1 MASLL
6 SISSQSGSIEPAQI
20 QARPVPLQTP
30 QGSSSYRTA
39 GPRTVPV
46 DTLTR
51 LGLTGVVLL
60 LFGMSGGMLWLA
72 GYNYDGLQGSPL
84 SKIHPSTYLLVLVF
98 VWRSCVFGNPVG
110 YVVHVADRRPAS
122 ALMAVIA
129 AVLLV
134 VVVLRQRPGMA
145 GMIDTFVTPALLVLM
160 LGEDD
165 EKTFA
170 RLQVVVHTVMTV
182 NALLALFEFA
192 TKHLVFP
199 YRFDGVVF
207 VNDPRSTALQ
217 GHPLSNAT
225 VTAIYV
231 LALLS
236 GSRSLKTPL
245 RLGLVGLQCA
255 ALVAFGGRSAMVV
268 TILLGGAYMF
278 IRGIAQLRTGR
289 VNLLAAAL
297 VVMLCALLPL
307 AVALAGYYGFFDA
320 LLTRFVSD
328 NGSANSRIQMF
339 DLFNQLEL
347 RDIIVGPDIDLLES
361 LRRISGLEQGVEN
374 PIIRMTLYQGAF
386 FTLLIFFG
394 FALFMHEVARR
405 CHPGIWLPMLG
416 WLILI
421 NTSESLASKT
431 ALMTKFVVIAL
442 ALYRPA
448 RSHGN
453 AARRTTHPQAP
464 PLAGSPASRQT
475 PAARQPH

>member
-6 SISSQSGSIEPAQI
+6 TIATPTAPAAPTPAAPTPAAST
-20 QARPVPLQTP
+20 QARPA
-30 QGSSSYRTA
+30 YRLA

-46 DTLTR
+46 DALTR

-60 LFGMSGGMLWLA
+60 LFGVSGGMLWLA
-72 GYNYDGLQGSPL
+72 GYNYDGLQGSAL

-98 VWRSCVFGNPVG
+98 VWRSCIFGNPVG

-129 AVLLV
+129 VVLLV
-134 VVVLRQRPGMA
+134 VVILRQRPGMA
-145 GMIDTFVTPALLVLM
+145 GMVDTFVAPALLVLM

-170 RLQVVVHTVMTV
+170 RLQVVVHAVMTA

-199 YRFDGVVF
+199 YRFDGAVF
-207 VNDPRSTALQ
+207 VADLRSTALQ

-225 VTAIYV
+225 VTSIYV

-236 GSRSLKTPL
+236 GSRSLSTPL
-245 RLGLVGLQCA
+245 RFGLVGLQCA
-255 ALVAFGGRSAMVV
+255 ALVAFGGRSGMVL
-268 TILLGGAYMF
+268 TILLGGVYMLV
-278 IRGIAQLRTGR
+278 RGFAQLRTGR
-289 VNLLAAAL
+289 VSLLGAAL
-297 VVMLCALLPL
+297 VIMLCALLPL
-307 AVALAGYYGFFDA
+307 AIALAGYYGFFDA

-328 NGSANSRIQMF
+328 SGSANARVEMF
-339 DLFNQLEL
+339 DLFDQLAL

-361 LRRISGLEQGVEN
+361 LRRISGLEQGIEN

-386 FTLLIFFG
+386 FTLLIVFG

-405 CHPGIWLPMLG
+405 CHAGIWLPMLG
-416 WLILI
+416 WLILL

-431 ALMTKFVVIAL
+431 TLMTKFVVMAL

-448 RSHGN
+448 RRVTRPQPPHPSHAPSYPPAPA
-453 AARRTTHPQAP
+453 AAR
-464 PLAGSPASRQT
+464 SN
-475 PAARQPH
+475 

>member
-6 SISSQSGSIEPAQI
+6 SIPTQSGSIEAGPT
-20 QARPVPLQTP
+20 QARPIPTGPLRTP
-30 QGSSSYRTA
+30 PAGSYRKA
-39 GPRTVPV
+39 GQRIVPV
-46 DTLTR
+46 DALTR

-98 VWRSCVFGNPVG
+98 IWRSCVFGNPVG
-110 YVVHVADRRPAS
+110 YMVHVADRRPAS

-129 AVLLV
+129 TVLLV

-145 GMIDTFVTPALLVLM
+145 GMIDTFVAPALLVLM

-170 RLQVVVHTVMTV
+170 RLAVVVHAVMTV

-199 YRFDGVVF
+199 YRFDGVTF
-207 VNDPRSTALQ
+207 TQDLRSTALQ

-225 VTAIYV
+225 VTSVYV

-236 GSRSLKTPL
+236 GSRSLPPPL
-245 RLGLVGLQCA
+245 KWGLVGLQFA
-255 ALVAFGGRSAMVV
+255 ALVAFGGRSGMVL
-268 TILLGGAYMF
+268 TIVLGGFYMLLQ
-278 IRGIAQLRTGR
+278 GMAQLRTGR
-289 VNLLAAAL
+289 VNLLGAAI
-297 VVMLCALLPL
+297 VVMLCALVPVVI
-307 AVALAGYYGFFDA
+307 AVAGYQGFFDA
-320 LLTRFVSD
+320 LLERFVSD
-328 NGSANSRIQMF
+328 NGSANARVEMF
-339 DLFNQLEL
+339 DLFRHLEL
-347 RDIIVGPDIDLLES
+347 RDIIVGPDVDFVDS
-361 LRRISGLEQGVEN
+361 LRRISGLEQGIEN
-374 PIIRMTLYQGAF
+374 PLIRMVLYQGAF
-386 FTLLIFFG
+386 FTLLIAFG

-405 CHPGIWLPMLG
+405 CHSGVWLVMLG

-431 ALMTKFVVIAL
+431 TLMTKFVVIAL

-448 RSHGN
+448 RSHV
-453 AARRTTHPQAP
+453 RQAM
-464 PLAGSPASRQT
+464 QV
-475 PAARQPH
+475 